1 MPAQTLSLA
10 LDPAVR
16 RGSASA
22 RLVIFDFLALF
33 TFLEVVNY
41 LLAPD
46 DLGWFAAN
54 PTPFLIIPA
63 FLGMRHGVGVGLSAG
78 LLTAVL
84 LLVTRHA
91 LGDGTSL
98 ALHGYAL
105 LTYPVFGTLIGL
117 GAGRLSRRRAHLE
130 VESEHLETENNR
142 LYAERELLML
152 SRQNLQQRLGIYGVD
167 SAALDEGLQELAESP
182 AELAPSHLLGILER
196 ITQVRCAALYAVSP
210 GSRPHLE
217 RVASLGDFS
226 RFPGSLRAGDHPIVE
241 EALSRKS
248 FLIQKTLR
256 EATPSRTSGYL
267 AAYPIN
273 TTDGSV
279 SCVLIVEDLPLKNF
293 NPHTFDVM
301 KAICDWMK
309 FTLAAAPPH
318 QPRPGSVSQLKFYS
332 AMEAAVGIHA
342 EQAVPSILVRI
353 PFDCA
358 EEIEPTDSFR
368 DLLEK
373 LPRATVLSN
382 SYEEG
387 RRFLLFLLPAI
398 PDPAVRDDLRDLFHV
413 FVKDLGLGRGKA
425 PHFVMTA
432 PGETPQQLWGKLVAV
447 SEQDVPTSTRR

>member
-33 TFLEVVNY
+33 TFLAVVNY

-78 LLTAVL
+78 LLTALL

-117 GAGRLSRRRAHLE
+117 GGGRLSRPRAQLE

-217 RVASLGDFS
+217 RIASLGDFS

-309 FTLAAAPPH
+309 FTRAAAPPH
-318 QPRPGSVSQLKFYS
+318 QPRPGSV
-332 AMEAAVGIHA
+332 
-342 EQAVPSILVRI
+342 
-353 PFDCA
+353 
-358 EEIEPTDSFR
+358 T
-368 DLLEK
+368 
-373 LPRATVLSN
+373 
-382 SYEEG
+382 
-387 RRFLLFLLPAI
+387 
-398 PDPAVRDDLRDLFHV
+398 
-413 FVKDLGLGRGKA
+413 
-425 PHFVMTA
+425 
-432 PGETPQQLWGKLVAV
+432 
-447 SEQDVPTSTRR
+447 